1 MRSHHHRFSARTET
15 KHNLLRHL
23 LALAI
28 GGAISMTAFGAYGIE
43 SPRGAETTQ
52 GAFTGLPL
60 PPIPYLDTMPW
71 MKWQPEPAK
80 MKIDTLLQ
88 PAPAPTA
95 IWPQPTPRP
104 IGVAA
109 TS

>member
-1 MRSHHHRFSARTET
+1 MSHHHTFSARTET

-23 LALAI
+23 PALAI
-28 GGAISMTAFGAYGIE
+28 GSAISMTAFGAYGMD

-52 GAFTGLPL
+52 SAFTGLPL
-60 PPIPYLDTMPW
+60 PPIPYLDTMPG
-71 MKWQPEPAK
+71 MKWQPEAAK
-80 MKIDTLLQ
+80 MKIDILLP
-88 PAPAPTA
+88 PATAPMG

-104 IGVAA
+104 AGVAA

>member
-23 LALAI
+23 LALEI
-28 GGAISMTAFGAYGIE
+28 GSAISMTTFGAYGME

-104 IGVAA
+104 VGVAA

>member
-1 MRSHHHRFSARTET
+1 MMKHHAFSASKETMRSLR
-15 KHNLLRHL
+15 RHL

-28 GGAISMTAFGAYGIE
+28 GSAMSMTAFGAYGME

-80 MKIDTLLQ
+80 MKIDILLQ

-104 IGVAA
+104 VGLAA